1 MGLPVKI
8 RTGHVRK
15 KCQNRYHLSHF
26 IRREWRLSPQAYIQ
40 FNQSI
45 FLQVFMFQ
53 FILFV
58 FKRNLI
64 WV

>member
-1 MGLPVKI
+1 MGLPAKI
-8 RTGHVRK
+8 RAGQVRK
-15 KCQNRYHLSHF
+15 TCQNRYRLSHF
-26 IRREWRLSPQAYIQ
+26 IQTEWWLSPQVYIQ

-58 FKRNLI
+58 FKHNLI
-64 WV
+64 

>member
-1 MGLPVKI
+1 MGLPAKI

-15 KCQNRYHLSHF
+15 KCHNRYRLSHF
-26 IRREWRLSPQAYIQ
+26 IQTEWWISPQAYIQ

-53 FILFV
+53 FISFV